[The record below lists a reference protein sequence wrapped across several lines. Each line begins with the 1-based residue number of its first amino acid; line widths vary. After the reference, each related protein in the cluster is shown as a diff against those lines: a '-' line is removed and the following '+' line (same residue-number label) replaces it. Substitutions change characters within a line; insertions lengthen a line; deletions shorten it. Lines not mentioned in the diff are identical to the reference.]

1 MQARSPLKIQIA
13 VLHALLIRELKTRF
27 GAYRLGIAW
36 AFIEPL
42 LQIAVFMGL
51 FYFGGRSSVGG
62 LEIPLFLAT
71 GIAPFLYFKKV
82 IMQSMSAVNANKNLL
97 IYRQVRVF
105 DTFLTRFAL
114 EFVTSFIVLVVI
126 ILITWWVGYK
136 VSLVNSLI
144 FIYAYILLSI
154 IAFGLGLIFGVINT
168 LYPEPGKFI
177 PALLRPLMF
186 ISGTFFSI
194 NELPAN
200 AQELLLWNPLIH
212 VFEFMRSSFS
222 YDYDT
227 SLLSL
232 EYLEL
237 WALASLTL
245 GLLMLR
251 ANWRKMLTQ

>member
-1 MQARSPLKIQIA
+1 MQSRSPLQIQYA

-36 AFIEPL
+36 AFIEPI
-42 LQIAVFMGL
+42 LQMAVFMGL

-82 IMQSMSAVNANKNLL
+82 VTQSLNAVSANKNLL

-105 DTFLTRFAL
+105 DTFLSRFIL
-114 EFVTSFIVLVVI
+114 EFITSFIVLSGI
-126 ILITWWVGYK
+126 ILITWWVGYE
-136 VSLVNSLI
+136 VNLVNSLI
-144 FIYAYILLSI
+144 IIYAYLLLSI
-154 IAFGLGLIFGVINT
+154 IAFGLGLIFGVLNT

-177 PALLRPLMF
+177 PALLRPLLF

-194 NELPAN
+194 NELPSA
-200 AQELLLWNPLIH
+200 AQEILLWNPLIH
-212 VFEFMRSSFS
+212 IFEFMRSGFS

-232 EYLEL
+232 EYVEM
-237 WALASLTL
+237 WALTTLTL

-251 ANWRKMLTQ
+251 ANWRRMLTQ